1 MHRSVQN
8 GSIIDE
14 FDDGSHGG
22 ERFLKQLTPK
32 KGPASFEENILFEDE
47 LMMNEKGEPGY
58 QVEDKI
64 LNKALSEQYYNAPET
79 PRVAQ
84 SEQNFADNSDR
95 TVQVLEKPEPSF
107 DNTIGLKLVDLGLG
121 DQFDSNNEKKII

>member
-1 MHRSVQN
+1 
-8 GSIIDE
+8 
-14 FDDGSHGG
+14 
-22 ERFLKQLTPK
+22 
-32 KGPASFEENILFEDE
+32 
-47 LMMNEKGEPGY
+47 MMNEKGEPVY
-58 QVEDKI
+58 QVEDQI
-64 LNKALSEQYYNAPET
+64 NNKALSEQYYNAPET

-121 DQFDSNNEKKII
+121 DQFDSNQEKKIIQKRAVDWYMQRTPELGKSPLTSSRPSERRSKHKSPPISSRAKSN